1 MKVSDKMKNILKKFT
16 IFEWFMILSVIIFT
30 IYFSIIDQ
38 NNTILY
44 LIIDAISAISGIF
57 CVVLCAKGK
66 KSQYI
71 WGLLNVVGYVII
83 SIMVK

>member
-1 MKVSDKMKNILKKFT
+1 MKASDKMKNILKKFT

-44 LIIDAISAISGIF
+44 LIIDAIAAISGIF
-57 CVVLCAKGK
+57 CVVLC
-66 KSQYI
+66 
-71 WGLLNVVGYVII
+71 
-83 SIMVK
+83 